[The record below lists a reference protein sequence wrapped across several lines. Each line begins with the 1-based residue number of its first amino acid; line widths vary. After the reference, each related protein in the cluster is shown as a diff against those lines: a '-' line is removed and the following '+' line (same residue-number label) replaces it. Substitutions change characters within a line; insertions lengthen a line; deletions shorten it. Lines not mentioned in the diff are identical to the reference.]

1 MKKIRSLLALVLVLA
16 FAGSL
21 AAAEAPAPA
30 APPESTAPTA
40 DETAPA
46 PAPPAPAPEPTPEP
60 APPAP
65 PAPSVKGL
73 SWFEVS
79 VFAPGLCDYND
90 AFKARLQA
98 TSKLKLRYLLRQ
110 CNFIAMVNPDATIRA
125 KAKQIATDVKALIAG

>member
-1 MKKIRSLLALVLVLA
+1 MKKIRALLALVLVLT
-16 FAGSL
+16 FAGSVI
-21 AAAEAPAPA
+21 AADAPAPA
-30 APPESTAPTA
+30 APPESSAATA
-40 DETAPA
+40 DETTPA
-46 PAPPAPAPEPTPEP
+46 PAPPVPAPEP
-60 APPAP
+60 PPAP